1 MQLLSAVGRGR
12 RDLTRSHYQMNSW
25 RLPVTRAFN
34 GVFVFLAV
42 ALAFIAALLAA
53 CGPSEVQLSATSAY
67 ETAES
72 DINQLRA
79 TATVARARLQITLD
93 FVGTRVM
100 QVEQANQFLRSSLMD
115 LGTESAFIDANLSQL
130 QLQPSPTQ
138 RQGLAG
144 VTGATATPLALLAVS
159 NDQRVQVTA
168 AVAVAITPDKRPRL
182 GNVALASGVDT
193 EDCALDIN
201 PLFTPESAAIYI
213 VARAFNIPAGANL
226 SSIWQRQGSEVAQL
240 SFQTEFAINNNC
252 IWFFIDQ
259 SDTPFLAGA
268 WSVEIRLDGEALMSP
283 LPFRVVPS

>member
-1 MQLLSAVGRGR
+1 MQLPSAVGRGR
-12 RDLTRSHYQMNSW
+12 RDLPRSQYQMNFW
-25 RLPVTRAFN
+25 RLPLTRAFSA
-34 GVFVFLAV
+34 VSVFLAV
-42 ALAFIAALLAA
+42 ALVSIAALLTA

-67 ETAES
+67 EIAET
-72 DINQLRA
+72 DINRLRT

-93 FVGTRVM
+93 YVGTRVM
-100 QVEQANQFLRSSLMD
+100 QVEQANQFLRSGLMD

-130 QLQPSPTQ
+130 QLQPTPTQ
-138 RQGLAG
+138 RQGLAS
-144 VTGATATPLALLAVS
+144 VTGATATPLTLLAGS
-159 NDQRVQVTA
+159 NAQRVQVA
-168 AVAVAITPDKRPRL
+168 AATAVAITPDYRPRL
-182 GNVALASGVDT
+182 GKVVLASRVDA

-226 SSIWQRQGSEVAQL
+226 SSIWQRQGTEVAQL
-240 SFQTEFAINNNC
+240 SFQTEFAINDNC

>member
-1 MQLLSAVGRGR
+1 MQLPSAVGRGR
-12 RDLTRSHYQMNSW
+12 RDLPRSQYQMNFW
-25 RLPVTRAFN
+25 RLPLTRTFSA
-34 GVFVFLAV
+34 VSVFLAV
-42 ALAFIAALLAA
+42 ALVSIAALLTA

-67 ETAES
+67 EIAET
-72 DINQLRA
+72 DINRLRT

-93 FVGTRVM
+93 YVGTRVM
-100 QVEQANQFLRSSLMD
+100 QVEQANQFLRSGLMD

-130 QLQPSPTQ
+130 QLQPTPTQ
-138 RQGLAG
+138 RQGLAS
-144 VTGATATPLALLAVS
+144 VTGTTATPVALLAGS
-159 NDQRVQVTA
+159 NDQRAQVTA
-168 AVAVAITPDKRPRL
+168 ATAVAITPDNRPRL
-182 GNVALASGVDT
+182 GKVVLASGVDA

-226 SSIWQRQGSEVAQL
+226 SSIWQRQGTEVAQL
-240 SFQTEFAINNNC
+240 SFQTEFAINDNC

>member
-1 MQLLSAVGRGR
+1 MQLPSAVGRGR
-12 RDLTRSHYQMNSW
+12 RDLPRSQYQMNFG
-25 RLPVTRAFN
+25 RLPVTRTFSA
-34 GVFVFLAV
+34 VLVFLAV
-42 ALAFIAALLAA
+42 ALISIAALLTA
-53 CGPSEVQLSATSAY
+53 CGPSELQLGATSAY
-67 ETAES
+67 EIAET
-72 DINQLRA
+72 DINQLRT

-130 QLQPSPTQ
+130 QLQPTPTQ
-138 RQGLAG
+138 RQGLAS
-144 VTGATATPLALLAVS
+144 VTGATATPSALLAGS
-159 NDQRVQVTA
+159 NDQRAQVAAAT
-168 AVAVAITPDKRPRL
+168 AVANTPDNRPRL
-182 GNVALASGVDT
+182 GNVILASGVDA

-201 PLFTPESAAIYI
+201 PLFTPESSAIYI

-226 SSIWQRQGSEVAQL
+226 SSIWQRQGTEVAQL
-240 SFQTEFAINNNC
+240 SFPTEFAINNNC